1 MATRNRTSKSLIIG
15 GGAFV
20 LLVAL
25 VFVARIWLAGDSA
38 QAPSTEAISDPAGTE
53 AAADRPEETVQ
64 ALAGSLE
71 SIKTR
76 IGELSDRASGGL
88 DSVRTEIA
96 AMEERILGSQ
106 AEQQQSTAEETE
118 QMRLANETLIQD
130 LLERVNEL
138 EAQSTDI
145 YPVLQPATTPPTRG
159 DLGQDGLIWHSALGP
174 GPSTEAGWQ
183 SLSEQFQIENI
194 PGAQGLGLVPPQDEQ
209 HPPVAVYTI
218 PAESTLVRAR
228 GLTAL
233 IGRVP
238 IDGQVAD
245 PMPFKVL
252 IGSDNLL
259 ANGQQLP
266 EVERAIFSGV
276 AFGDATLHCVTGRI
290 EQVTFLFADG
300 TVSTYPAEGNS
311 GSEELGYISDERG
324 YPCIQGQY
332 VSNLGET
339 IGKVTASSFASGL
352 AEAFAEQQVTVTQD
366 GSQVTRNVT
375 GNIGEYALGRGVAD
389 GINQW
394 SRIIA
399 ERAAQAFDAVVVRP
413 GQTLTV
419 HVQQSIPVD
428 WQPEGRKVR
437 HVAAIDANRYRT
449 GGLD

>member
-1 MATRNRTSKSLIIG
+1 MATRNRTSKSLMLG

-20 LLVAL
+20 LLVGV
-25 VFVARIWLAGDSA
+25 VFVARIWLSGDPAQTAPIETAGDTHA
-38 QAPSTEAISDPAGTE
+38 TE

-106 AEQQQSTAEETE
+106 AERQESVDRETE
-118 QMRLANETLIQD
+118 KIHLTNESRIRN
-130 LLERVNEL
+130 LLDRVHAL
-138 EAQSTDI
+138 ESRSSEV
-145 YPVLQPATTPPTRG
+145 YPVSQPDPIPLKRG
-159 DLGQDGLIWHSALGP
+159 ELGQDGLIWHSALAPGP
-174 GPSTEAGWQ
+174 GSESGWQ
-183 SLSEQFQIENI
+183 SLSEPFRIENI
-194 PGAQGLGLVPPQDEQ
+194 PGAQGLGLVPPDDEL

-218 PAESTLVRAR
+218 PAEATLVRAR

-238 IDGQVAD
+238 IDGQVTD
-245 PMPFKVL
+245 PMPFKAL
-252 IGSDNLL
+252 IGRDNLL
-259 ANGQQLP
+259 ANGQRLP
-266 EVERAIFSGV
+266 EVERAIFSGH

-290 EQVTFLFADG
+290 DQVTFIFADG
-300 TVSTYPAEGNS
+300 MVSTYPAAGNA
-311 GSEELGYISDERG
+311 GNEALGYISDERG

-339 IGKVTASSFASGL
+339 IGQVTASGFAAGL
-352 AEAFAEQQVTVTQD
+352 AQAFAEQQVTVTRD
-366 GSQVTRNVT
+366 GSATTRNVT

-413 GQTLTV
+413 GQVLTV

-428 WQPEGRKVR
+428 WQPEGRRVR
-437 HVAAIDANRYRT
+437 HVAALGEYGYHT